1 MEPNTQPNNLPQ
13 NNIPSNASIPPAS
26 TVITPQKNESS
37 IGSIIG
43 TIIVI
48 AIIILGGLYFW
59 GKRIDEAKLKQD
71 LVTIEEEVPTPQA
84 SDENLEANAIKSV
97 SASDDVTSLEA
108 ELNATNFDGLSAE
121 LE

>member
-13 NNIPSNASIPPAS
+13 NNIPSNTNIPPVS
-26 TVITPQKNESS
+26 TSITPQKNESS

-71 LVTIEEEVPTPQA
+71 LVITEEEVPAAQT

>member
-37 IGSIIG
+37 IGPIIG